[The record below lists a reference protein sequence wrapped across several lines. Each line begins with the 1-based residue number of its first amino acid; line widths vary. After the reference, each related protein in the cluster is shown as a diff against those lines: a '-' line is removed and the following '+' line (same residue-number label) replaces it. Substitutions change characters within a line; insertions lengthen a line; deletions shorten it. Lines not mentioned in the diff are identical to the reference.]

1 MARGDTWS
9 KMECEAIVAD
19 YIDMLFRECRG
30 EPFNKAKHCRNLQ
43 NKLNNRSIGSIEFK
57 HQNISAILLQEGHPY
72 IIGYKP
78 AKNYQHMLR
87 EVVLERLIIENDNL
101 IEQENLL
108 IHQSGKSF
116 NDFYFKEIHNIIV
129 DLPNVN
135 FPKPKIVREPFF
147 EYRSASN
154 DVNYVQREARNR
166 QLGKKGEEF
175 VLEYEK
181 FRLKCLDR
189 DDLIS
194 DIKWTSKVQGDGT
207 GYDIRSFEGQTDKE
221 LFIEV
226 KTTNSGMYQPFLI
239 TKNEVCFSKKN
250 SSQYKLYRLF
260 CFSRNPKMF
269 LLPGYV
275 REHVTL
281 EPQLYKAYV

>member
-1 MARGDTWS
+1 MIILI
-9 KMECEAIVAD
+9 C
-19 YIDMLFRECRG
+19 YREFASYLQKTDGACRE
-30 EPFNKAKHCRNLQ
+30 EPFNKAKHRRNLQ

-116 NDFYFKEIHNIIV
+116 NDFYFKEMHNIIV
-129 DLPNVN
+129 D

-275 REHVTL
+275 REHVNL
-281 EPQLYKAYV
+281 EPQLYRAYV